1 MNAANVVVNQ
11 EALINHMMKAHPG
24 NSILC
29 LVSLAV
35 LTCTQPYYIL
45 ILIHIHYE
53 TVIFTQIIS
62 VSGMTIPTQDIM
74 YSALGALIKE
84 RKIYHT
90 GEGYFVVT
98 PQTYFI
104 TNNMVKE
111 RNWWSAGN
119 NDLPSP
125 PPITYLVSN

>member
-1 MNAANVVVNQ
+1 
-11 EALINHMMKAHPG
+11 
-24 NSILC
+24 
-29 LVSLAV
+29 
-35 LTCTQPYYIL
+35 
-45 ILIHIHYE
+45 
-53 TVIFTQIIS
+53 
-62 VSGMTIPTQDIM
+62 MTIPTQDIM

-119 NDLPSP
+119 NEPA
-125 PPITYLVSN
+125 ITSSHHVPGEQRELHGHL